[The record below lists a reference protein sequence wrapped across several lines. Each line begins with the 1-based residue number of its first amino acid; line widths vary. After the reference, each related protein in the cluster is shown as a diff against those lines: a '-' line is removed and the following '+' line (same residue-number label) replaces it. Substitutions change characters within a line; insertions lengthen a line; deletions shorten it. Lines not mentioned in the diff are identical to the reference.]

1 MIRDDGHQ
9 ATVRLR
15 GSKGGVHCLLVEDQ
29 QILLDLLATI
39 VDAFTEITAV
49 SKATA
54 YAEAVAISQTIS
66 VDLAIL
72 DLHLPDGDGNDLAKL
87 LVKTNPEI
95 QIIILTGAPEDFQNP
110 PELRGSI
117 RALIDKQQS
126 FEALHYTL
134 STILQ
139 PAYQTLTPRQSEIF
153 ELIGAGKSTKDIAR
167 ILSSATSTIE
177 SHRKAIAQK
186 LHLSG
191 AELVREASLYRQI
204 SPRQ

>member
-1 MIRDDGHQ
+1 M
-9 ATVRLR
+9 
-15 GSKGGVHCLLVEDQ
+15 HCLLVEDQ

-87 LVKTNPEI
+87 LAKTNPEI
-95 QIIILTGAPEDFQNP
+95 QVIILTGAPEDFQNP

-117 RALIDKQQS
+117 RALIDK
-126 FEALHYTL
+126 
-134 STILQ
+134 
-139 PAYQTLTPRQSEIF
+139 
-153 ELIGAGKSTKDIAR
+153 
-167 ILSSATSTIE
+167 
-177 SHRKAIAQK
+177 
-186 LHLSG
+186 
-191 AELVREASLYRQI
+191 
-204 SPRQ
+204 